1 MDWKRVG
8 RLLNTPVEKLRARF
22 ASDSQ
27 ERRLAAWEK
36 SMEAQARELA
46 RITEMLRQAL
56 ERRRAALAEVKA
68 YEERAEQ
75 ALRDGDETKARGV
88 LLSKQD
94 AAARL
99 AQAKEESEA
108 LGTAMKR
115 ARDRMAATRA
125 EANAFLAEAGLP
137 PMPEASAKA
146 EADSATHEDAP
157 REPAPDA
164 DPDPPRVRVKI

>member
-1 MDWKRVG
+1 VDWKRVG

-22 ASDSQ
+22 AGGSQ

-36 SMEAQARELA
+36 SMETQARELT

-75 ALRDGDETKARGV
+75 ALRDGDEAKARGV

-115 ARDRMAATRA
+115 ARDRMSATRA

-137 PMPEASAKA
+137 PLE
-146 EADSATHEDAP
+146 E
-157 REPAPDA
+157 A
-164 DPDPPRVRVKI
+164 DPDPDPDAPRVRVKI